1 MKENIYKP
9 IIRVDGITDTY
20 KVKWKKLQII
30 PEINEHGFIHFIIIA
45 KDKRINL
52 WENSIPAV
60 EKFAKSRVEIKGRG
74 AVTNGKVYIAVR
86 DVQTKE
92 EHIVGVVEKERRKT
106 YTIIDKPEKKR
117 KL

>member
-20 KVKWKKLQII
+20 KVKWRKLQVI
-30 PEINEHGFIHFIIIA
+30 PEINEYGFIHFIIIA

-60 EKFAKSRVEIKGRG
+60 EKFAKSRVETNGRG

-86 DVQTKE
+86 DTQTKE
-92 EHIVGVVEKERRKT
+92 ECIVGVVEKERRKT

>member
-9 IIRVDGITDTY
+9 TIRVDGIKDAYT
-20 KVKWKKLQII
+20 VKWKKLQTI

-60 EKFAKSRVEIKGRG
+60 EKFAKSRVETKGRG
-74 AVTNGKVYIAVR
+74 AITNGKVYIAVR
-86 DVQTKE
+86 DAQTKE
-92 EHIVGVVEKERRKT
+92 EHIVGVIEKERRKT